1 MSERIIALRG
11 ATTIEANTREEIV
24 SKTTELVRTLAED
37 NGIGSLSR
45 AVWCMISTTSDITA
59 FYPAR
64 SVRESGLLDCPL
76 MSCLEPAI
84 ENSLPLCIRV
94 LIELATDEAAELK
107 PCHAYLH
114 GAAALRPDLA
124 RPFKTSDE
132 NKSDGLVGTYKSDF
146 GKVLNVAIDGPSGAG
161 KSTVAKLLSRRLS
174 MTYLDT
180 GAMYRAIGLK
190 MHRKGIALSDISG
203 IERTLDG
210 TRIEVENIDG
220 VQHVLLDGK
229 DVSGEIRRHYV
240 SKLASDFSAVKQVR
254 LKLVEMQRKIASEK
268 DCILD
273 GRDIG
278 TFVLPNA
285 AVKFY
290 LTASVK
296 VRAKRRF
303 DELTAK
309 GETCELEAIEK
320 DIEARDYNDMHRD
333 FAPLKKAD
341 DAVEVVTDDMSV
353 EQVVA
358 FMSEIINSKR

>member
-1 MSERIIALRG
+1 MSEKITALRG
-11 ATTIEANTREEIV
+11 ATTIEENTREEIV
-24 SKTTELVRTLAED
+24 SKTVELVKTLKDD
-37 NGIGSLSR
+37 NNIGSGVR
-45 AVWCMISTTSDITA
+45 AVSCLISTTVDITA

-64 SVRESGLLDCPL
+64 AVRESGLLDCPL
-76 MSCLEPAI
+76 MSCLEPNI

-94 LIELATDEAAELK
+94 MIELASDEKTDFV
-107 PCHAYLH
+107 PRHAYLH
-114 GAAALRPDLA
+114 KAAELRPDLA
-124 RPFKTSDE
+124 KISKTMREREKACSPEISGKDR
-132 NKSDGLVGTYKSDF
+132 

-161 KSTVAKLLSRRLS
+161 KSTVAKLLSRRPS
-174 MTYLDT
+174 MTYLDP

-190 MHRKGIALSDISG
+190 MHRKGIGLGDVEG
-203 IERTLDG
+203 IKRTLDD
-210 TRIEVENIDG
+210 TVIEVDTIDG
-220 VQHVLLDGK
+220 VQHVRLDGK

-240 SKLASDFSAVKQVR
+240 SKLASDFSAVKEVR

-278 TFVLPNA
+278 TFVLPD
-285 AVKFY
+285 AVAKFY

-309 GETCELEAIEK
+309 GEACELDAIER
-320 DIEARDYNDMHRD
+320 DIETRDYNDMHRD

-341 DAVEVVTDDMSV
+341 DAIEVVTDDMTV

-358 FMSEIINSKR
+358 YMSEIINSKR